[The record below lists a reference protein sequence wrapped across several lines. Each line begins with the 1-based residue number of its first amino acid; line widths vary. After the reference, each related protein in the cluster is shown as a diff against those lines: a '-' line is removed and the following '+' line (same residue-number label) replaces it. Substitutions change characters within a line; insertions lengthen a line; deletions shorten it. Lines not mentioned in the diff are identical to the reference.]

1 MREQILELGT
11 AGACTLVICNAAYFL
26 GAFVFVWF
34 GVLGAQKGKPR
45 PAPTPPAP
53 EPFRTKTC
61 AGLLSL
67 GIQPGVYSASTSSM
81 AVFLLFRC
89 FRCTCLHAVI
99 FQSVSATVSI
109 KCC

>member
-53 EPFRTKTC
+53 EPLRTKTLRVAQGC
-61 AGLLSL
+61 SAWGSSQEFTVLAHQVWLSFC
-67 GIQPGVYSASTSSM
+67 YF
-81 AVFLLFRC
+81 AVF
-89 FRCTCLHAVI
+89 AAPASM
-99 FQSVSATVSI
+99 QSYFSLCRPPSV
-109 KCC
+109 